1 MTWSCCFF
9 GLVFFA
15 VLLCCERLRVCHLCF
30 RGGEFGE
37 RARGGARER
46 ERRKEKG
53 GRRRRRSNSEEKTHR
68 ATFETEKK
76 RRVRSLSLSLSL
88 SLQASFSLHRCCCWS
103 LSSEQLPL
111 RSTPAST
118 TEKKQKNKRKLI
130 RSFDRW
136 PSRRRRQRHRIKKTL
151 LFLSPLTVFASSLAA
166 AMSAS
171 SLAAAALASTLPTGA
186 AAEAEASAAT
196 GAEEDIEV
204 FFLFSFLE
212 LALAAVS
219 LWLDPSLLIS
229 RLFAGGTISC
239 WRWW

>member
-1 MTWSCCFF
+1 MEKEQEV
-9 GLVFFA
+9 GH
-15 VLLCCERLRVCHLCF
+15 E
-30 RGGEFGE
+30 
-37 RARGGARER
+37 RER
-46 ERRKEKG
+46 EGKRREVVEGG
-53 GRRRRRSNSEEKTHR
+53 GRT
-68 ATFETEKK
+68 AKK
-76 RRVRSLSLSLSL
+76 KPIAQLSRQRKNDAFAPCLSLSL